1 MRTTG
6 VTSAALTVS
15 LILLGACLIWSVLQG

>member
-6 VTSAALTVS
+6 VTSAALAVS
-15 LILLGACLIWSVLQG
+15 LILLGACLIWSVFQG

>member
-15 LILLGACLIWSVLQG
+15 LILLTACVVWSVFQG